1 MTDIKISREVF
12 RLVKKEFITPHFIRI
27 TLQCNDVTPYAICTL
42 GVNNKIMIPPK
53 GVSEV
58 HLPQLNA
65 EGTGWLQPEEHLRP
79 FIRTYTHRGIDC
91 EKNQL
96 IIDFVNHGENG
107 PASAWALH
115 AQEGDKI
122 GVAMKLYA
130 SELYPA
136 ADWYFL
142 IGDATAIPVISAIL
156 ESLPDHTKGH
166 VILETPTREDEQ
178 LLKKPDGI
186 AVTWLHNLHPENG
199 SQLAEKARQ
208 MSLPEG
214 KSKFAYIAAEFSTVK
229 SLRTYFR
236 KELGWTKEELYA
248 YSYWK
253 AGVAE
258 DKSVAVRHE
267 EKNAMD

>member
-1 MTDIKISREVF
+1 MKDIKIGRDVF
-12 RLVKKEFITPHFIRI
+12 RLVKKEYLTPHFIRV
-27 TLQCNDVTPYAICTL
+27 TLQGDDVSPYAVCTP

-53 GVSEV
+53 GINEV
-58 HLPQLNA
+58 YLPQLNA
-65 EGTGWLQPEEHLRP
+65 EGTEWLQPEEHLRP

-91 EKNQL
+91 KKNQL

-107 PASAWALH
+107 PASAWAVH
-115 AQEGDKI
+115 AQKGDKI
-122 GVAMKLYA
+122 GVAMKLHK

-142 IGDATAIPVISAIL
+142 IGDATAIPVISTIL
-156 ESLPDHTKGH
+156 ESLPDYAQGY
-166 VILETPTREDEQ
+166 VILETPTKEDEQ
-178 LLKKPDGI
+178 LLKKPDGVTI
-186 AVTWLHNLHPENG
+186 TWLHNLHPENG
-199 SQLAEKARQ
+199 SELAEKARQ
-208 MSLPEG
+208 IRLPES

-236 KELGWTKEELYA
+236 QQLGWTKEELYA

-258 DKSVAVRHE
+258 DKSVTARQE
-267 EKNAMD
+267 EKNTMN